1 MPLLKVYILS
11 TRSLPF
17 LVANLKELSQKVTFR
32 LNLTPILLINLRLK
46 MKFID
51 KKKASE
57 ITGLSE
63 TTLKRYRLS
72 GILEEGVHWI
82 RLNQKNVK
90 YNQEMLEHW
99 LLTQS
104 S

>member
-1 MPLLKVYILS
+1 
-11 TRSLPF
+11 
-17 LVANLKELSQKVTFR
+17 
-32 LNLTPILLINLRLK
+32 
-46 MKFID
+46 MKFIN

-82 RLNQKNVK
+82 RINQKNVK